1 MLATSQGYAPVKLLV
16 SRGTYLPWGMAIKS
30 PEPAREG
37 PDQSG
42 QRPDQDH
49 DSAPSPGD
57 YKSRRQII
65 DEGLD
70 FVLRHD
76 AALLLRLADA

>member
-1 MLATSQGYAPVKLLV
+1 
-16 SRGTYLPWGMAIKS
+16 MAMKS

-42 QRPDQDH
+42 QRLSPHHDS

-76 AALLLRLADA
+76 GALLLRLANA